1 MKFPT
6 DFVFR
11 ALLPAVAAVG
21 FVVTSATV
29 PARDVGGDP
38 YYEYRDE
45 SESGEFRYDDS
56 QDIPWIENETEV
68 LAVPDP
74 GNLNLVQLDLLPAGM
89 ELLIDKSRID
99 VNPDDRVVR
108 VWLWVRSSAGAER
121 GTFEG
126 FRCDAGEYKVYAY
139 ANPHRDPPVTK
150 AKRPRWIS
158 LKSAVASMKQN
169 YRSELMQDY
178 FCSISGPRS
187 TTDIL
192 EYLSG
197 NVSREGFFFQ

>member
-6 DFVFR
+6 DFVLR
-11 ALLPAVAAVG
+11 ALLPAVAVVIFVLTSPAAV
-21 FVVTSATV
+21 
-29 PARDVGGDP
+29 ARDVGADP

-45 SESGEFRYDDS
+45 SETGEFSYDDS

-74 GNLNLVQLDLLPAGM
+74 DNLSPVQLDLLPAGM

-108 VWLWVRSSAGAER
+108 VWLWVRSSAGAQR

-126 FRCDAGEYKVYAY
+126 FRCDTAEYKVYAY

-158 LKSAVASMKQN
+158 LKTSFTSMKKN
-169 YRSELMQDY
+169 YRSELMQN
-178 FCSISGPRS
+178 FCSVSGPRGIS
-187 TTDIL
+187 EIL
-192 EYLSG
+192 QYLSG
-197 NVSREGFFFQ
+197 NIDREGFFYE